1 MFGRSRSRSTSPLT
15 PNATARERDSRPS
28 PRTLD
33 VDSLASRAA
42 ELLADASAPATGG
55 LEEDGERF
63 ARINEARR
71 LIESIRAKGR
81 DESDASRR
89 ERAAAAV
96 GMLEELANDAAERAA
111 SGRFRRVVET
121 ESESSGLELF
131 SGLTLVD
138 ATMGSPMGS
147 VSVSARGPTASPTS
161 PSELFALAADASTP
175 TPDSSWRREKPRIGY
190 GRRAEEE
197 NIETRMTRMTTPIAP
212 TMMETEAPP
221 PPPPIFEEA
230 NLVDETSEAFEF
242 VAPTPAS
249 EDAVAL
255 TPAVGGVDDHAEL
268 ERTLHACDVRCKPAK
283 LAFESAEARREA
295 ALLKRKSLAT
305 ECARLIG
312 AMNDFKGDQERAIG
326 EDDYEAAGRLQESIE
341 GAKET
346 LEATETRLRDVED
359 DFVRAVEEAIRAK
372 VKLIDAHREGV
383 SDVTSFC
390 EAKKKLRDDARSI
403 RDRAARDAKAQKEA
417 RKEALERAKA
427 DADAERKASAEGA
440 ETLSREKEALEE
452 PIRALMDEVAAL
464 RASLEAKETELA
476 EKEAE
481 RRRLVDA
488 EEDSRRR
495 VAEAQKSVEATE
507 RELKSFDDAVD
518 DDDDE
523 SHRTPDASE
532 DTAQRVI
539 DEAEAASARFAESLE
554 RHQSDLETRERLLDD
569 LSTFIERETSAR
581 EAMRDASSVLDR
593 AREEKA
599 SAEAAG
605 KRLSELESRLQT
617 LEASKA
623 DAVSHKRFSDAQDA
637 ATEIKTVLEQID
649 AARASTQT
657 DVLVALDDAI
667 ALASRRL
674 ADARA
679 AAAKSRLAR
688 LRAESSADTTDAIA
702 LVRLLHGDV
711 LEDLDDDASQT

>member
-1 MFGRSRSRSTSPLT
+1 M
-15 PNATARERDSRPS
+15 
-28 PRTLD
+28 
-33 VDSLASRAA
+33 
-42 ELLADASAPATGG
+42 
-55 LEEDGERF
+55 
-63 ARINEARR
+63 
-71 LIESIRAKGR
+71 
-81 DESDASRR
+81 
-89 ERAAAAV
+89 
-96 GMLEELANDAAERAA
+96 
-111 SGRFRRVVET
+111 
-121 ESESSGLELF
+121 
-131 SGLTLVD
+131 
-138 ATMGSPMGS
+138 
-147 VSVSARGPTASPTS
+147 SARGPTASPTS

-212 TMMETEAPP
+212 TMVETEAPP

-427 DADAERKASAEGA
+427 DADAERKVSAEGA

-452 PIRALMDEVAAL
+452 PIRALMDEVADL

-523 SHRTPDASE
+523 SHRKPDASE
-532 DTAQRVI
+532 DSAQRVI

-674 ADARA
+674 DDARA

>member
-81 DESDASRR
+81 NESDASRR

-121 ESESSGLELF
+121 ESESSGLDLF

-138 ATMGSPMGS
+138 APMGTPMGS

-161 PSELFALAADASTP
+161 PSELFALDADASTP

-197 NIETRMTRMTTPIAP
+197 NIETRMTTPIAP
-212 TMMETEAPP
+212 TMVETEAPP

-255 TPAVGGVDDHAEL
+255 TPTVGGVDDRAEL

-295 ALLKRKSLAT
+295 ALLKRRSLAT

-372 VKLIDAHREGV
+372 VKLVDAHREGV
-383 SDVTSFC
+383 SDVTSFY

-481 RRRLVDA
+481 RRRLVDD

-523 SHRTPDASE
+523 SHRKPDASE
-532 DTAQRVI
+532 DSAQRVI

-674 ADARA
+674 DDARA

-702 LVRLLHGDV
+702 LLRLLHGDV